1 MGNVWKTA
9 QKRHSSSTLMLTHR
23 RAATGH
29 WAGQSV
35 SANYDRRNTVGRGKI
50 DVIQEEVVEGKYLQ

>member
-9 QKRHSSSTLMLTHR
+9 QKRHSSSTYMLTHR

-35 SANYDRRNTVGRGKI
+35 EAKYDRRNTCGRVMI
-50 DVIQEEVVEGKYLQ
+50 DVIQEEVEGKYLE